1 MQSSAK
7 GDLAM
12 TTVKS
17 SLTDE
22 ARRVTGAVLQE
33 ALVDLIDLHLSA
45 KQAHWNLTGRNFRSI
60 HLQLDEVVDLAR
72 KHADTVAERAVAI
85 GVNPDGRSR
94 TIADN
99 TKLHAFES
107 GFLPDDK
114 VVAAVTDML
123 AEMGKRF
130 RDRVETTDDTD
141 LVSQDILIAA
151 AQDLDE
157 QHWMFAVQR

>member
-1 MQSSAK
+1 
-7 GDLAM
+7 M

-33 ALVDLIDLHLSA
+33 ALVDLIDLHLLA

-94 TIADN
+94 TIAEN
-99 TKLHAFES
+99 TKLHPLES

-114 VVAAVTDML
+114 VVAAITDTL
-123 AEMGKRF
+123 GEMGKRF
-130 RDRVETTDDTD
+130 RDRIETTDDTD
-141 LVSQDILIAA
+141 LVSQEILIAA
-151 AQDLDE
+151 ARDLDE

>member
-1 MQSSAK
+1 
-7 GDLAM
+7 M

-33 ALVDLIDLHLSA
+33 SLVDLVDLHLSA

-85 GVNPDGRSR
+85 GVNPDGRAR
-94 TIADN
+94 TVAAN
-99 TKLHAFES
+99 SKLHALES
-107 GFLPDDK
+107 GFLPEDK
-114 VVAAVTDML
+114 VVAAITDTL

-130 RDRVETTDDTD
+130 RDRIETTDDTD

-151 AQDLDE
+151 AQELDE